1 MRSVCLYCLLL
12 CSVFAIVGCTTGESY
27 VQTGYDFSKLEKV
40 AVVSIEGPIS
50 GAARNQIADFFN
62 MELLKKGYGPIERSQ
77 VEALLEEQKFQA
89 KEVTSPEGIARAGR
103 ILNVPT
109 VMVVNIP
116 NFRDDISMTAKLL
129 DVEDGSILW
138 MGSGSGRTG
147 SLLST
152 IAGAAGGAAA
162 GAAVAGE
169 DKETIGAVAGG
180 ILGGVAG
187 QALSPQKA
195 QKAQEIIKKLCESL
209 PYRVGPN
216 K

>member
-1 MRSVCLYCLLL
+1 MYILLAAVL
-12 CSVFAIVGCTTGESY
+12 IAAGCSTGESY
-27 VQTGYDFSKLEKV
+27 VRTGYDFSRLEKA

-50 GAARNQIADFFN
+50 GAAKNQIADFFN
-62 MELLKKGYGPIERSQ
+62 MELLKKGYAPIERSQ
-77 VEALLEEQKFQA
+77 VEALLEEQKFQTA
-89 KEVTSPEGIARAGR
+89 EITSPEGIARAGR

-116 NFRDDISMTAKLL
+116 NFRDEISMTAKLL

-138 MGSGSGRTG
+138 MGSGAGRTG

-169 DKETIGAVAGG
+169 DEETIGAVAGG
-180 ILGGVAG
+180 VLGGVAG
-187 QALSPQKA
+187 RALSPQKA
-195 QKAQEIIKKLCESL
+195 QKAQEIVKKLCESL
-209 PYRVGPN
+209 PYRTSTN